1 VSQRLQS
8 LDAAR
13 GLAIVAMV
21 VFHLVWDLGNFGYID
36 NAIPYSAGV
45 RLFGHAIAI
54 AFLMIVG
61 VSLVLA
67 QGKGLAHFGRRFALI
82 AGAAGLVSL
91 GTYLMF
97 PQSFVFFGI
106 LHCIALAS
114 LLAQPF
120 LKLRSLA
127 ALAVA
132 LAAILA
138 PEFLRHAVFDAPLL
152 SWIGLSTR
160 EPPTNDYRPL
170 LPWGGYVFLGVAAAQ
185 FWRECGL
192 APIGAGWKVPPLAF
206 MGRHSLAI
214 YLAHQPA
221 LFGIFYGLTTLG
233 VAPPD
238 PGTKA
243 FLDACEQRCLQ
254 SDLTPEVC
262 RPMCA
267 CTASRLAGLTPTE
280 AADPEARARRLG
292 EIALGCLRGA
302 K

>member
-13 GLAIVAMV
+13 GLAVVAMIA
-21 VFHLVWDLGNFGYID
+21 FHLVWDLGAFGYID
-36 NAIPYSAGV
+36 NAVPYSSGV

-67 QGKGLAHFGRRFALI
+67 QRKGLAHFWRRLALV

-97 PQSFVFFGI
+97 PQTFVFFGI

-120 LKLRSLA
+120 LEQRWPV

-132 LAAILA
+132 FAAILA
-138 PEFLRHAVFDAPLL
+138 PKLLRDAVFDAPLS

-170 LPWGGYVFLGVAAAQ
+170 LPWGAYVFLGVALAQ
-185 FWRECGL
+185 FWRERGL
-192 APIGAGWKVPPLAF
+192 AAIGADWRVPPLGF
-206 MGRHSLAI
+206 LGRHSLAI
-214 YLAHQPA
+214 YLVHQPA
-221 LFGIFYGLTTLG
+221 LFGAFYGLTALG
-233 VAPPD
+233 AAPPD

-243 FLDACEQRCLQ
+243 FVDACELRCQQ
-254 SDLTPEVC
+254 SDITPEVC
-262 RPMCA
+262 LAMCA
-267 CTASRLAGLTPTE
+267 CAASRLAGLTPAE
-280 AADPEARARRLG
+280 AADSEERARRLG
-292 EIALGCLRGA
+292 EIALGCLRRA